1 MEQQVRVSLT
11 LPPSKIN
18 TFFFNLKNADCWVP
32 PQTCSIF
39 GLGAWRYVFLK
50 AFLRTSP
57 PCRGKNTE
65 APRLG
70 LAQRL
75 TEWQRQGSN
84 TRSSD
89 SRSSVSPLAVTRWSA
104 ILLFSFLSPHLSH
117 SPFFPQK
124 FSLNLRHLRKSCPR
138 AALII
143 PAGSEY
149 TPCTLV
155 ANGVLMCEVVDRVL
169 STLVAIF
176 TMNNKYTKNR
186 DCYKKWPC
194 TYCSELAMR
203 TFCHSCFFKESKRYW
218 YNCSPAFPVVPT
230 TPPPCLERGLLSS
243 RPSFPA
249 VHCSAQARVFK
260 AVLC

>member
-1 MEQQVRVSLT
+1 MQIAGSH
-11 LPPSKIN
+11 
-18 TFFFNLKNADCWVP
+18 P

-57 PCRGKNTE
+57 PCRGENTE

-149 TPCTLV
+149 SPCTLV
-155 ANGVLMCEVVDRVL
+155 ANGVLMCEVVNRVL

-203 TFCHSCFFKESKRYW
+203 TFCHVAFSKKASVTGTTAAPPFPL
-218 YNCSPAFPVVPT
+218 SPPLL
-230 TPPPCLERGLLSS
+230 PPAWREGCCPPSGAPS